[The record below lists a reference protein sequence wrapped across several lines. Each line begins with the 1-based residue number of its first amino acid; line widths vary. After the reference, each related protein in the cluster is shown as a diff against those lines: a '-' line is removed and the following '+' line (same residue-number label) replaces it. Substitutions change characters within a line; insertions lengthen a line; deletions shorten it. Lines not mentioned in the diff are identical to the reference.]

1 MGLLDI
7 IKSFKSNNGRE
18 IRILLLGLDNA
29 GKTSILKQLSA
40 EEITNVTPT
49 RGFNVKSVVT
59 NGDIRLN
66 VWDIGGQRSIRP
78 FWSNYFENTDALI
91 YVIDSNDRRR
101 FDETSVELMELLD
114 EEKLRFGFLFCFFFF
129 FIFILTEIRDRVWQI
144 QGCSALTNEG
154 VSEGIKWTLK
164 SSHPVSEE
172 KFKEEVEKAVDLL
185 YDADHLHYFFT
196 DRDGTLKSYACSYPS
211 SIQPAYSGVIQAQF
225 ARRCA
230 QTCCIL
236 TTAPMMHVGVLD
248 VSTIPP
254 GYYYYGASAGR
265 EWFIDPTNKFKDTS
279 IPEKHLQLLDQVF
292 QLIQQL
298 LERQE
303 FRMFTWVGSGLQKH
317 YGHVTIAHQDIYGS
331 VNSQV
336 SEELFEEIHHIVSML
351 DPDSTVLEVKTS
363 KLDIKIVLK
372 GKGTEEPF
380 NKGDGIRMLCEKM
393 KCDLK
398 EGNILVCGDSATD
411 LPMLEE
417 CLTRNPSGVYT
428 IWVTTDEPLQQK
440 VRDLCGSHN
449 NTNIAFVSCPEVL
462 LGAMAQATIREISIV
477 RRD

>member
-91 YVIDSNDRRR
+91 YVIDSSDRRR

-114 EEKLRFGFLFCFFFF
+114 EEKLSRVPVL
-129 FIFILTEIRDRVWQI
+129 IFANKQDLVSSAPAAEISKRLKLTEIRDRVWQI

-154 VSEGIKWTLK
+154 VSEGIKWA
-164 SSHPVSEE
+164 
-172 KFKEEVEKAVDLL
+172 VELL
-185 YDADHLHYFFT
+185 YDAEHLYYFFT

-230 QTCCIL
+230 QTCCIV
-236 TTAPMMHVGVLD
+236 TTAPMMHIGVLD

-265 EWFIDPTNKFKDTS
+265 EWYIDPSNKFKDTS

-292 QLIQQL
+292 QKIQQL
-298 LERQE
+298 LEQQE
-303 FRMFTWVGSGLQKH
+303 FRVFTWIGSGLQKH

-331 VNSQV
+331 VR
-336 SEELFEEIHHIVSML
+336 F
-351 DPDSTVLEVKTS
+351 
-363 KLDIKIVLK
+363 
-372 GKGTEEPF
+372 F
-380 NKGDGIRMLCEKM
+380 
-393 KCDLK
+393 
-398 EGNILVCGDSATD
+398 
-411 LPMLEE
+411 
-417 CLTRNPSGVYT
+417 
-428 IWVTTDEPLQQK
+428 
-440 VRDLCGSHN
+440 
-449 NTNIAFVSCPEVL
+449 
-462 LGAMAQATIREISIV
+462 
-477 RRD
+477 